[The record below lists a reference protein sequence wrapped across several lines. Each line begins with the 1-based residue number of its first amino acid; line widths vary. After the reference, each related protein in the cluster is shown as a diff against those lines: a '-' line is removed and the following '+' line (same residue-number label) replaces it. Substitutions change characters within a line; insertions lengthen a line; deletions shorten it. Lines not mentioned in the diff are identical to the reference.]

1 MKPSFLLF
9 ALSFVA
15 LGPVIAAENPTPGRT
30 PEPAPVA
37 TMSAAECEVWDR
49 ERSFAKSV
57 EQHDVTAFAEHVH
70 AQTVFQAG
78 SDSPLRGHATVMQE
92 WKPIVEGKIPL
103 RWHPGF
109 VSIGGK
115 SDLALSSGP
124 AWIENPEASTES
136 RFRVGSY
143 VSTWIKDADG
153 AWRVLFDRSGAPLRA
168 VSTDE
173 ATKLIATLPTECPR
187 A

>member
-1 MKPSFLLF
+1 MKPSFLLI
-9 ALSFVA
+9 ALSFAA
-15 LGPVIAAENPTPGRT
+15 LAPILAAENPPPGRT

-37 TMSAAECEVWDR
+37 TMSAAECEVWNR

-57 EQHDVTAFAEHVH
+57 EQHDATAFAEHVH

-92 WKPIVEGKIPL
+92 WQPIVEGKIRL

-109 VSIGGK
+109 VSIGGE
-115 SDLALSSGP
+115 SGLALSSGP
-124 AWIENPEASTES
+124 AWIENPEAPTKS

-143 VSTWIKDADG
+143 VSTWIRDADG
-153 AWRVLFDRSGAPLRA
+153 AWRVLFDRSGAPMRP
-168 VSTDE
+168 VSPDE
-173 ATKLIATLPTECPR
+173 AAKLIATLPAECPR